1 MTSALALLLAGG
13 PARAASE
20 HPGRLVEAAGVRLFV
35 ETEGSGPPLVL
46 LPAGPGLDH
55 AYFHPHLS
63 ALSPYATVVYLDP
76 RGCGRSESRPA
87 GEYTLE
93 AMAAD
98 LEAVRRDLDVERIN
112 LLAHGLGVAVALRY
126 AERQPR
132 RIGRL
137 VFVGASPRPGSL
149 LDGAEVVE
157 GMSEAMRS
165 AVAAARANRYLSPD
179 GRLRERLRIVS
190 PLLFHRLTDRSF
202 HNAFVERITT
212 SADVYEALA
221 PAPGAAVAP
230 GVGAPGDGAAEAL
243 ARLKAPLL
251 IVAGRHDPTA
261 SVAEAEAVR
270 DAVAGSRLVVLE
282 ESGSFP
288 FVEQPV
294 EFLKAVKG
302 FLTGDA
308 SVGTRGAG
316 GGI

>member
-1 MTSALALLLAGG
+1 MA
-13 PARAASE
+13 
-20 HPGRLVEAAGVRLFV
+20 AAGARVFV

-55 AYFHPHLS
+55 AYFHPHLTS
-63 ALSPYATVVYLDP
+63 LAPYATVVYLDP

-87 GEYTLE
+87 ADYTLE

-98 LEAVRRDLDVERIN
+98 LEAVRRDLNAGTID
-112 LLAHGLGVAVALRY
+112 LMAHGLGQAVALRY
-126 AERQPR
+126 ADRHPE

-137 VFVGASPRPGSL
+137 IFIGASPRPGSL
-149 LDGAEVVE
+149 LDSPGVVE
-157 GMSEAMRS
+157 GMSEAMRA
-165 AVAAARANRYLSPD
+165 AVAAARADRYLSPD

-202 HNAFVERITT
+202 HNAFVETITT
-212 SADVYEALA
+212 SADVYEALGAALGRDEA
-221 PAPGAAVAP
+221 PAG
-230 GVGAPGDGAAEAL
+230 GAPDAL
-243 ARLKAPLL
+243 SRLKAPLL
-251 IVAGRHDPTA
+251 IVAGRHDRTA
-261 SVAEAEAVR
+261 TVAEAEAVR
-270 DAVAGSRLVVLE
+270 DAAAGSRLVVLE
-282 ESGSFP
+282 DSGSFP

-308 SVGTRGAG
+308 KVGTRGAG